1 MDGDVYKTRRTLL
14 ERLHDRN
21 DDSSWKEFV
30 ETYRGYIFVVIRRMG
45 IDEASTEDLVQQV
58 LVKLWDKL
66 PEFSY
71 DSKKRFRSYVAT
83 VTRNKVNDFVR
94 SIKAEQKRINKTYSD
109 ESLKIIEVPEVEV
122 IAQQEWELFIA
133 NRALQNIRDS
143 FSGNAIE
150 VFERML
156 DGENPEEIAQS
167 LNIKKN
173 SVHQLNKRVKEKM
186 IEEIKRLKF
195 ELE

>member
-1 MDGDVYKTRRTLL
+1 MDGDFYKTRRTLL

-45 IDEASTEDLVQQV
+45 IDETSAEDLVQQV

-71 DSKKRFRSYVAT
+71 DSKRRFRSYVAT
-83 VTRNKVNDFVR
+83 ITRNKVNDFVR
-94 SIKAEQKRINKTYSD
+94 SLRAEQNRIDKKYSD
-109 ESLKIIEVPEVEV
+109 DSLKVIEVPEVEV

-133 NRALQNIRDS
+133 NRALQNIRES

-156 DGENPEEIAQS
+156 NGEDPEEIAAT
-167 LNIKKN
+167 LEIKKN

>member
-14 ERLHDRN
+14 ERLHDKN

-45 IDEASTEDLVQQV
+45 IDDASTEDLVQQV

-71 DSKKRFRSYVAT
+71 DSKRRFRSYVAT
-83 VTRNKVNDFVR
+83 ITRNKVNDFVR
-94 SIKAEQKRINKTYSD
+94 SLRAEQKRIDKKYSD
-109 ESLKIIEVPEVEV
+109 DSLQVIEVPEVEV

-133 NRALQNIRDS
+133 NRALQNIRES

-156 DGENPEEIAQS
+156 NGEDPEEIAAT
-167 LNIKKN
+167 LEIKKN

>member
-94 SIKAEQKRINKTYSD
+94 SLKAEQKRIDKTCSD
-109 ESLKIIEVPEVEV
+109 ESLKII
-122 IAQQEWELFIA
+122 
-133 NRALQNIRDS
+133 
-143 FSGNAIE
+143 
-150 VFERML
+150 
-156 DGENPEEIAQS
+156 
-167 LNIKKN
+167 
-173 SVHQLNKRVKEKM
+173 
-186 IEEIKRLKF
+186 
-195 ELE
+195 

>member
-94 SIKAEQKRINKTYSD
+94 SLKAEQKRIDKTCSD

-167 LNIKKN
+167 LDIKKN